1 MLISIFIVLSLS
13 VVVYIAI
20 EQLLWMNELL
30 NDKENNNNDR

>member
-20 EQLLWMNELL
+20 EQLLWMNDLL
-30 NDKENNNNDR
+30 DDKENNNNDR